1 MSAQAATSLARE
13 AERPTRRLE
22 LAGTGLLSAAM
33 AGAGLLAYAFHIL
46 AARTLTTSEYGQIA
60 ALWAALFIAVVVL
73 FRPVEQTTARAVA
86 DRLARGEEAAS
97 VLRSVVTVFCC
108 LLAFVVVVA
117 ALAWGPLTRA
127 LFNGSDFLTLML
139 VLGVAGYGVQ
149 YLARG
154 VLGGVRAFRGLS
166 GIHVGDGCIRLLIA
180 LPLLATASKE
190 VAAAALAA
198 AGIGG
203 AVVPLWR
210 QRHEIAALR
219 EGSAEHPFRLRA
231 ALGFAAPA
239 TVIAG
244 SDQLLVNGAPLLVIG
259 ASGGEATRAAAVV
272 FAATMLVRVPVFLF
286 SGVAGSLLP
295 NFTRLHA
302 ENDHR
307 QVVRPLARACLFF
320 AGATLLI
327 VAAAAAFG
335 PAGMHLLYGSKYS
348 ASAVDLALLGLGAGS
363 YLAAATISQA
373 LLAQA
378 EGLRAA
384 AAWAA
389 SAALFVLVYVLSG
402 GTELHRVSLAVASA
416 MVADT
421 AFLAVALLLA
431 RRARGR

>member
-1 MSAQAATSLARE
+1 M
-13 AERPTRRLE
+13 
-22 LAGTGLLSAAM
+22 
-33 AGAGLLAYAFHIL
+33 
-46 AARTLTTSEYGQIA
+46 
-60 ALWAALFIAVVVL
+60 
-73 FRPVEQTTARAVA
+73 
-86 DRLARGEEAAS
+86 
-97 VLRSVVTVFCC
+97 
-108 LLAFVVVVA
+108 
-117 ALAWGPLTRA
+117 
-127 LFNGSDFLTLML
+127 
-139 VLGVAGYGVQ
+139 
-149 YLARG
+149 
-154 VLGGVRAFRGLS
+154 
-166 GIHVGDGCIRLLIA
+166 
-180 LPLLATASKE
+180 
-190 VAAAALAA
+190 
-198 AGIGG
+198 
-203 AVVPLWR
+203 
-210 QRHEIAALR
+210 
-219 EGSAEHPFRLRA
+219 
-231 ALGFAAPA
+231 
-239 TVIAG
+239 IAG

-259 ASGGEATRAAAVV
+259 ASGGEATRAAALV

-348 ASAVDLALLGLGAGS
+348 ASAADLALLGLGAGS

-431 RRARGR
+431 RRARRR